1 MSLSIVKENTNGEE
15 VVQFEDVEEVDHAV
29 L

>member
-1 MSLSIVKENTNGEE
+1 MSLSIVKENTNVEE
-15 VVQFEDVEEVDHAV
+15 VVQFEDIEEVDHAV